1 MNNHADGKMKQV
13 IHPPT
18 LSNSCPVHT
27 PALQYCCWQ
36 VLQMV
41 SKAPTTYSR
50 SYGLAA

>member
-1 MNNHADGKMKQV
+1 MATQHGVSFQ
-13 IHPPT
+13 PPT

-36 VLQMV
+36 VLQIV

-50 SYGLAA
+50 SYGFVA